1 MFLSKE
7 TIYFTG
13 VRAGQSIDVILIPY
27 IELTLSKDAA
37 RQFQAKK
44 DFSLAIALAFH

>member
-1 MFLSKE
+1 LFLSKE

-27 IELTLSKDAA
+27 IELTLTYLKLVKGE
-37 RQFQAKK
+37 RNGK
-44 DFSLAIALAFH
+44 